1 MSENVLVAGAT
12 GGKGRLIVS
21 LLAADSAYRPV
32 AMVRK
37 QEQAAQF
44 EAEGIATVLG
54 DLTGDL
60 ANAPAGVD
68 KVIFAAGSAGDDVR
82 AVDEQGTKRFIDA
95 CKASGV
101 KKFVM
106 LSSMGADDPYRINVL
121 REYLL
126 AKQAAD
132 NHLKASGLTY
142 SICQPGYLNDGP
154 ARGSISIADHMVE
167 LGNISRKDVAAA
179 LVASLPD
186 AVARNRLYVIWDGDI
201 PIQQALGSLA

>member
-1 MSENVLVAGAT
+1 MSEKVLVAGAT
-12 GGKGRLIVS
+12 GGTGHLVVS
-21 LLAADSAYRPV
+21 LLARDPAFRPV

-37 QEQAAQF
+37 QEQAARF
-44 EAEGIATVLG
+44 EAESIETVHG

-60 ANAPAGVD
+60 SNVPAGVD
-68 KVIFAAGSAGDDVR
+68 KVIYAAGSTGEDVR
-82 AVDEQGTKRFIDA
+82 GIDEDGAKRFIDA
-95 CKASGV
+95 CKAVKV

-106 LSSMGADDPYRINVL
+106 LSSMGADDPYRLDVL
-121 REYLL
+121 RDYLL

-154 ARGSISIADHMVE
+154 ARGAISIADHLVE

-201 PIQQALGSLA
+201 PIKQALASLA

>member
-1 MSENVLVAGAT
+1 V
-12 GGKGRLIVS
+12 
-21 LLAADSAYRPV
+21 
-32 AMVRK
+32 
-37 QEQAAQF
+37 F
-44 EAEGIATVLG
+44 G

-68 KVIFAAGSAGDDVR
+68 RVIFAAGSTGDDVR
-82 AVDEQGTKRFIDA
+82 GVDENGAKRFIDA

-106 LSSMGADDPYRINVL
+106 LSSMGADDPYRLDVL

-142 SICQPGYLNDGP
+142 SICQPGCLNDGA
-154 ARGSISIADHMVE
+154 ARGLINIADHMVE
-167 LGNISRKDVAAA
+167 LGDISRKDVAAV

-186 AVARNRLYVIWDGDI
+186 DVARNRLYVIWDGDI
-201 PIQQALGSLA
+201 PIKQALGSLV